1 MAMASRANQQRTL
14 LVPASFQDLGELRGS
29 WRTLMLTGLLAS
41 LGANHIQ
48 SSSTD
53 KIASFLCLKESL
65 PLFSRCRPIYMLN
78 LHLQPQPLL
87 LAAVTLFPTLAIC
100 LLSHKAV
107 PATSSPERDHAALL
121 PSPIPTHFTVSH
133 SCPVG
138 GHSTATASALMCGFD
153 YCSPRGTGMLPVL
166 LTPAPGREWPWHS
179 ADTQTTLSERKNRKL

>member
-1 MAMASRANQQRTL
+1 MGLRGAWLRDKDGLQGHPPAGEMAMASRANQQRTL

-41 LGANHIQ
+41 LGANHKQ

-87 LAAVTLFPTLAIC
+87 LAAVTLFPTLA
-100 LLSHKAV
+100 
-107 PATSSPERDHAALL
+107 SS
-121 PSPIPTHFTVSH
+121 V
-133 SCPVG
+133 C
-138 GHSTATASALMCGFD
+138 
-153 YCSPRGTGMLPVL
+153 
-166 LTPAPGREWPWHS
+166 
-179 ADTQTTLSERKNRKL
+179 